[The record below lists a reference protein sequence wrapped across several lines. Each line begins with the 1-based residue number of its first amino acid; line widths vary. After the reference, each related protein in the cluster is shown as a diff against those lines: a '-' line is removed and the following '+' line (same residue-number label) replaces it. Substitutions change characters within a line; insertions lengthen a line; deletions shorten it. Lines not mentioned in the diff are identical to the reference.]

1 MADTFNPSDYQSP
14 LPGQSDA
21 VNFDEHVVA
30 ADDLPEDKKQE
41 YSKFLGLGESET
53 EDKSDEEVV
62 KDVITSM
69 AEMNKVEVTDEMREK
84 FIRSLMS
91 NVPYTESY
99 PINDGDMVVTFRTLS
114 VKEYDAVA
122 DAVAKLSQDSAF
134 ANVNHL
140 KFVNYRYIVS
150 SSLKS
155 IQTKGEDGTV
165 QVFNYNSPLEEN
177 TATHKEELVEI
188 KQLDG
193 SIKSKTVTTPITDAD
208 RVIQAHEDRFSNV
221 NSTLYNVM
229 LNSYSR
235 FDSEVNALAAEL
247 YKQNFTAPIAPSSL

>member
-1 MADTFNPSDYQSP
+1 MADTFDPKDFQSP
-14 LPGQSDA
+14 LPGQPDA
-21 VNFDEHVVA
+21 VNFDEHVVTA
-30 ADDLPEDKKQE
+30 EELPEDKKAE
-41 YSKFLGLGESET
+41 YAKFLGLGESEP
-53 EDKSDEEVV
+53 KSDEEAV
-62 KDVITSM
+62 KEVFTSI

-91 NVPYTESY
+91 NTPYSESY

-140 KFVNYRYIVS
+140 KFVNYRYVVS

-155 IQTKGEDGTV
+155 IQTKSEDGSM
-165 QVFNYNSPLEEN
+165 QVFNYSSPLEEN
-177 TATHKEELVEI
+177 TATHKEELMEI

-193 SIKSKTVTTPITDAD
+193 STKTKTVTTPITDAD

-229 LNSYSR
+229 LNAYSR

-247 YKQNFTAPIAPSSL
+247 YKENFTAPIAPSSL